1 VSSCFATYEKPV
13 ITKLKNTLMNKFAR
27 GGAASQR
34 VRTAIDGARI
44 EELTSQYGSPLFVF
58 SEQALRRKANQIK
71 TAFATRYPNVTCG
84 WSYKTNYLKAICA
97 ILHQEGAIAEVV
109 SDMEYEK
116 ARNSGVPGDQI
127 VLNGPRK
134 PMSLL
139 RQAMSESAVVNI
151 DHLDEVS
158 DLEEVADDLGR
169 ELLVGIRV
177 NLDAGIYP
185 QWSRFGFN
193 VESGQA
199 IDAVRRIHDNGKLR
213 VRGLHCHIGTFILD
227 PSAYARQI
235 EKMVAL
241 AHEIEQRHGF
251 KIEYLDIGGG
261 LPSRSKLKGTY
272 QSPDVGVPTIDEY
285 ADAICGALHESLA
298 PGEYPQLILESG
310 RAVVDES
317 GYLISSV
324 LASKYLPDGTRA
336 YVMDSGANVLFT
348 SFWYKHHIELDRE
361 NKGAEETSVLYGSL
375 CMNIDVVDEGIELPP
390 LERGDRLIFSPVG
403 AYNTTQWMQFIHHR
417 PAVVLIGENGEVDV
431 IREAEDLSD
440 IERRERLPE
449 RLADIR
455 LR

>member
-1 VSSCFATYEKPV
+1 VSSCFETYEKPV
-13 ITKLKNTLMNKFAR
+13 ITKLQSTLMNKFAC

-34 VRTAIDGARI
+34 VRTEIDGVAV
-44 EELTSQYGSPLFVF
+44 EELTSKYGSPLFVF

-97 ILHQEGAIAEVV
+97 ILHQEGSIAEVV
-109 SDMEYEK
+109 SEMEYEK
-116 ARNSGVPGDQI
+116 ARNMGVPGDQI
-127 VLNGPRK
+127 ILNGPQK

-139 RQAMSESAVVNI
+139 RQAMSESAIVNI

-158 DLEEVADDLGR
+158 DLEEVADGLGR
-169 ELLVGIRV
+169 KLPVGIRL

-199 IDAVRRIHDNGKLR
+199 LGAVRRIHESGKLR
-213 VRGLHCHIGTFILD
+213 IRGLHCHIGTFILD

-235 EKMVAL
+235 EKMVAF
-241 AHEIEQRHGF
+241 AQEIEKRYGF

-272 QSPDVGVPTIDEY
+272 QSPDVGIPTVDEY
-285 ADAICGALHESLA
+285 AEAICNALHESLE

-324 LASKYLPDGTRA
+324 LASKYLPDGTRT

-348 SFWYKHHIELDRE
+348 SFWYKYHIELDRE
-361 NKGAEETSVLYGSL
+361 NNGAEETSVLYGSL
-375 CMNIDVVDEGIELPP
+375 CMNIDVVDEGVELPP
-390 LERGDRLIFSPVG
+390 LDRGDRLIFSPVG
-403 AYNTTQWMQFIHHR
+403 AYNTTQWMQFIHYR
-417 PAVVLIGENGEVDV
+417 PAVVLIGQNGEVDV
-431 IREAEDLSD
+431 IRAAEDLSD
-440 IERRERLPE
+440 IERRERLPQ
-449 RLADIR
+449 RLVDIR
-455 LR
+455 PK